1 MFKLRIFVLIGIVLF
16 AFSYPN
22 YSVSAK
28 NITDSIVTDV
38 NFKSDTTAKNG
49 EILTEIKSDKKFVLS
64 YEFAIPKGS
73 NIVAGDKAVFTIPS
87 EIRYDNIE
95 MENVALKQLKVLFLE
110 QLLLKMV

>member
-49 EILTEIKSDKKFVLS
+49 EILTEIKSDKNLCFRTNLQ
-64 YEFAIPKGS
+64 FQ
-73 NIVAGDKAVFTIPS
+73 KAQT
-87 EIRYDNIE
+87 
-95 MENVALKQLKVLFLE
+95 
-110 QLLLKMV
+110 LLLGIKQFL